1 MYLGFIG
8 TGEITKAVVKGI
20 LNSKIKYT
28 KIYLSRRNKNISKY
42 LSRKSNKIIV
52 LDDNQKIIDKSNWV
66 FLSITPEVGNEI
78 IKKYQFKKSQT
89 IISFIST
96 IKYNDLKKYIK
107 IS

>member
-42 LSRKSNKIIV
+42 LSRKSKKIVI
-52 LDDNQKIIDKSNWV
+52 LDDN
-66 FLSITPEVGNEI
+66 
-78 IKKYQFKKSQT
+78 KK
-89 IISFIST
+89 
-96 IKYNDLKKYIK
+96 
-107 IS
+107 

>member
-1 MYLGFIG
+1 MNLGFIG

-20 LNSKIKYT
+20 LNSKIKYS

-42 LSRKSNKIIV
+42 LSRKSKKIIV
-52 LDDNQKIIDKSNWV
+52 LDDNQKIVDKSNWV
-66 FLSITPEVGNEI
+66 FLSITPEVGNQI

-96 IKYNDLKKYIK
+96 IK
-107 IS
+107 